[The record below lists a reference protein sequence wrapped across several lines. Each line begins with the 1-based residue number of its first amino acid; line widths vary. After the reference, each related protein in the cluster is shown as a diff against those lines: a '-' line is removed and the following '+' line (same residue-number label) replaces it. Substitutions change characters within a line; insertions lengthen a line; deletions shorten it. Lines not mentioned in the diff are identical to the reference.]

1 MTTEASL
8 PVENLMD
15 DAIEYIQ
22 SEEED
27 IDAGTPIYQ
36 IRSYPS
42 DPDLE
47 TLYSRWKRGDIIIPE
62 FQRGYVWKPAQAS
75 KLIESFLMG
84 LPVPGIF
91 VFVQE
96 HQRHQN
102 NPVQLV
108 IDGQQRLRSVF
119 GFFEGT
125 MPASERPFRLTGVDE
140 KWVGKGYSDLEHWE
154 QRILLTSILRVVNIE
169 QREPRNDSS
178 SIYQI
183 FERLNTGGTALTPQ
197 EIRNSSYHGPFNNM
211 LLEANKDSFWRGIF
225 GTSQPDNRMRD
236 VELIARFLALHED
249 NASYAQPMKKFI
261 SDYMGR
267 HQWDSNFEDA
277 QRTFLDC
284 ARRVSDSL
292 GSRPFHV
299 RRGLNVA
306 VCDSVM
312 VAFAQSEDIPH
323 DIKERYEKL
332 KHHPEFIDA
341 TTSGTTALA
350 AVRQRLELAKRTLF
364 V

>member
-1 MTTEASL
+1 MTTDIRTGYSQ
-8 PVENLMD
+8 D
-15 DAIEYIQ
+15 DVIEYIQ

-27 IDAGTPIYQ
+27 QDAGTPVYQ

-47 TLYSRWKRGDIIIPE
+47 TLHLRWKRGDIIIPE

-75 KLIESFLMG
+75 RLIESFLMG

-96 HQRHQN
+96 HHRNQS

-119 GFFEGT
+119 GFFEGK
-125 MPASERPFRLTGVDE
+125 MPTSERPFRLTGVDE
-140 KWVGKGYSDLEHWE
+140 RWVGKGYSDLEHWE

-211 LLEANKDSFWRGIF
+211 LLEVNKDSYWRGIF
-225 GTSQPDNRMRD
+225 GTPQPDSRMRD
-236 VELIARFLALHED
+236 VELIARFFALYEGH
-249 NASYAQPMKKFI
+249 ASYTEPMKKFI
-261 SDYMGR
+261 SDYMGE
-267 HQWDSNFEDA
+267 HQWDSNLKDA
-277 QRTFLDC
+277 QRIFLDC
-284 ARRVSDSL
+284 VRRVSDSL
-292 GSRPFHV
+292 SDRPFHV

-306 VCDSVM
+306 AYDSVM
-312 VAFAQSEDIPH
+312 VAFAQSGDIPY
-323 DIKERYEKL
+323 DIKERYEEL
-332 KHHPEFIDA
+332 KIHTDFIDA

-350 AVRQRLELAKRTLF
+350 AVRQRLELAKRILF
-364 V
+364 G